1 MSIIVFTENRSG
13 KIKKNTFE
21 AVSYAS
27 QIAKQ
32 TGDQVIAVSVGDVSD
47 DELAI
52 LAKYGANKI
61 VSVAD
66 EKYKYEDTQ
75 AYAKLIADIFAKENG
90 NIAIFNHSN
99 MGKAIA
105 PRLSVRLKAGLA
117 SGVMALPE
125 SVSPFVV
132 KRKTYNGSAFLNIK
146 INTDKKVITIN
157 ANSCDVIENQCDV
170 NIEKF
175 SPEMDESMF
184 KTNVTN
190 VDLVTGKILLTEAD
204 IVVAGGRGMK
214 SGENWKP
221 LEELAD
227 LLGAGLACSRPVSD
241 EDWRPHDEHVGQTGK
256 IIAPNLYI
264 AIGISG
270 AIQHIGGVSS
280 SKVMV
285 AVDKD
290 KDAPI
295 FSYADYGI
303 VGDAFDVLPRLIES
317 VKKYKSQ

>member
-1 MSIIVFTENRSG
+1 MSIIVFTENRGG
-13 KIKKNTFE
+13 KIKKNAFE

-27 QIAKQ
+27 QVAKQ
-32 TGDQVIAVSVGDVSD
+32 TGAQVIAISVGEVAD

-66 EKYKYEDTQ
+66 EKFKYEDSQ
-75 AYAKLIADIFAKENG
+75 AFAKLVADTFNKENG
-90 NIAIFNHSN
+90 SIAIFSHSN

-105 PRLSVRLKAGLA
+105 PRLAVRLKAGLA
-117 SGVMALPE
+117 SGITALPE

-146 INTDKKVITIN
+146 INSECKVLTIN

-175 SPEMDESMF
+175 AAEINDSMF
-184 KTNVTN
+184 KTNVKD
-190 VDLVTGKILLTEAD
+190 VDLVTGKILLSEAD

-214 SGENWKP
+214 SGDNWKP

-241 EDWRPHDEHVGQTGK
+241 EHWRPHDEHVGQTGK

-264 AIGISG
+264 AFGISG
-270 AIQHIGGVSS
+270 AIQHIGGVSA

-295 FSYADYGI
+295 FGYADYGI
-303 VGDAFDVLPRLIES
+303 VGDAFQVLPRLVES
-317 VKKYKSQ
+317 VKKYKAQ